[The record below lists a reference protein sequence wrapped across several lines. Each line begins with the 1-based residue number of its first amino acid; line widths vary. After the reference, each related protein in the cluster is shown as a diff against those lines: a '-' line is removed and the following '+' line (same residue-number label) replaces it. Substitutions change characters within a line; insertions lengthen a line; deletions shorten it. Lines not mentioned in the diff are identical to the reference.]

1 MADDRDY
8 PYDLDVADCAAWEAT
23 VTAERRWR
31 QVAGTLACSSTASA
45 TPREVVALRDY
56 DLRLA
61 EHPVSRMGIRCDH
74 RPSGHVGD
82 LRMLESDGLPGL
94 FHEADRASLRGQR
107 ITLRFN
113 RLRLV
118 GAVLAAV
125 GGALSL
131 RLGTFDLWG
140 VVSVI
145 GFALALVAEVVLLV
159 ERPERDWY
167 AGRALAESV
176 KTLAWRYAVGA
187 KPFGIELEES
197 AARELLRA
205 RLVEVADQVQDRLAI
220 SSPVPGITA
229 EMERLRSASF
239 PKRRAAY
246 VERRTGDQQRWY
258 ASRSAGNR
266 ARASRWRIFL
276 IVSEVVA
283 LVLAAARAFGV
294 FQIDLSGVLAALVS
308 AGAAWVALKQ
318 YGELASAYA
327 MAARELSLQGGR
339 LAAIPEHQWA
349 DTAADAE
356 EAISREHTMW
366 LASRTSNVV

>member
-1 MADDRDY
+1 
-8 PYDLDVADCAAWEAT
+8 
-23 VTAERRWR
+23 
-31 QVAGTLACSSTASA
+31 
-45 TPREVVALRDY
+45 
-56 DLRLA
+56 
-61 EHPVSRMGIRCDH
+61 
-74 RPSGHVGD
+74 
-82 LRMLESDGLPGL
+82 MLQGDGLPGL
-94 FHEADRASLRGQR
+94 FREADRTSLRGQR
-107 ITLRFN
+107 ATLRFN

-140 VVSVI
+140 FLSVV
-145 GFALALVAEVVLLV
+145 GFALALVAELVLLV

-187 KPFGIELEES
+187 KPFELKLDGS
-197 AARELLRA
+197 ASRELMRV
-205 RLVEVADQVQDRLAI
+205 RLAEVADQVQDRLPI
-220 SSPVPGITA
+220 SSPVPGITP

-239 PKRRAAY
+239 PERRAAY
-246 VERRTGDQQRWY
+246 VEGRTSEQQRWY
-258 ASRSAGNR
+258 ASRSVANR

-318 YGELASAYA
+318 HGELASAYA
-327 MAARELSLQGGR
+327 MAARELSIQVGR
-339 LAAIPEHQWA
+339 LATTPEAHWA
-349 DTAADAE
+349 DAAADAE

-366 LASRTSNVV
+366 LASRTSSVL